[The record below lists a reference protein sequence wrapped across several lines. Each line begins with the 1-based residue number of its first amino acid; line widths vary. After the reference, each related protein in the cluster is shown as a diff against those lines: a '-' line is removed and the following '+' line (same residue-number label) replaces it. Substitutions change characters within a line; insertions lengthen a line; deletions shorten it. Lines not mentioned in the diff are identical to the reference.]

1 MLTFSNT
8 LHVKSNYRLA
18 FVASS
23 PQSQSM
29 PVVFIPLWHDS
40 ERKEAI
46 VYVSEVLTFHHE
58 IVKQAF
64 KLSIA
69 RCQNRE
75 D

>member
-18 FVASS
+18 SVASS

-46 VYVSEVLTFHHE
+46 VYIRSAN
-58 IVKQAF
+58 I
-64 KLSIA
+64 SSWN
-69 RCQNRE
+69 C
-75 D
+75 

>member
-1 MLTFSNT
+1 MLTFNNT

-18 FVASS
+18 SVASS

-46 VYVSEVLTFHHE
+46 VYVRSANV
-58 IVKQAF
+58 
-64 KLSIA
+64 SS
-69 RCQNRE
+69 
-75 D
+75 